1 MGYSNNEKIDEN
13 NGLRNIPYHIKG
25 GLKRTPIMPAHPVL
39 TYIESNKPIMFDLTS
54 DSDCS
59 SDTNI
64 ARETEG
70 LLICC
75 MEL

>member
-1 MGYSNNEKIDEN
+1 MGYSNNEKTDEN
-13 NGLRNIPYHIKG
+13 NGFSFNLMLRNIPYHIKG

-70 LLICC
+70 L
-75 MEL
+75 